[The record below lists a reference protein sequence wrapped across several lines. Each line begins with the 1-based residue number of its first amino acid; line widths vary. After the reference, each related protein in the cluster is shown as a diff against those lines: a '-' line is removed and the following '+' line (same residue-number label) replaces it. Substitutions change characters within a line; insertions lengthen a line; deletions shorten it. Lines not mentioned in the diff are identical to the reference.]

1 MSHFS
6 WSNYHFSGIFLVGSG
21 PVVFVSC
28 TSFFILLLTAYCPGQ
43 SSAWRPSS
51 YYFASALSPE
61 VKLSLKRAVAVAI
74 FISILSA
81 SSSFGLIKAGKL
93 VATAKIPGFQNPEFQ
108 CTKLLVN
115 IAFNGSICRRG
126 EIRSRALS
134 DIFRTFSP
142 YLTEGRST
150 EEM

>member
-1 MSHFS
+1 
-6 WSNYHFSGIFLVGSG
+6 
-21 PVVFVSC
+21 
-28 TSFFILLLTAYCPGQ
+28 LLLTGLPWPIFRQALTLVLPSLRALPSEVIIVAQ
-43 SSAWRPSS
+43 ESSCCRHLHQHS
-51 YYFASALSPE
+51 
-61 VKLSLKRAVAVAI
+61 
-74 FISILSA
+74 ISQQFVWFNL
-81 SSSFGLIKAGKL
+81 KL